1 MAAHSDPQPLQE
13 LKHEPVP
20 GYGRVFAI
28 CFAAMAL
35 YLLIILLT
43 SPGAADA
50 HHDHTHDTPD
60 AQSH

>member
-1 MAAHSDPQPLQE
+1 MANHPDSEPLQE
-13 LKHEPVP
+13 LKHEAVP

-35 YLLIILLT
+35 YLLLILVS

-50 HHDHTHDTPD
+50 HHDHKHDTPD